1 MAGLTEGG
9 DLVAEQSSRAQVMP
23 TLDARVRRQTHA
35 SVAYHAVHQ
44 EQIDARLKELNR
56 EWGVERWLQ
65 ANSAALSL
73 VGLTLALTRGRSW
86 LALPAVVQGFLM
98 QHAVQGFC
106 PPLWVLRKLGLRTTS
121 EVEAERFALKALRGE
136 LEALSEDADAQ
147 HLLRKTDVL
156 HAEGEGAPAASTLRR
171 VPANT
176 RASVNERIRKKLEQR
191 LALYSAHPELRDAR
205 LAELD
210 EEWDIERVIQLEG
223 PLTTLTGVL
232 LAWRKDPRWL
242 ALPLFAQSMMLLH
255 ALQGFYPMLPLF
267 RRMGLR
273 TEQEI
278 SSERYALKLMRGDF
292 ERVPSTGSPAA
303 RADVAFEAAQP
314 MAH

>member
-1 MAGLTEGG
+1 
-9 DLVAEQSSRAQVMP
+9 MP
-23 TLDARVRRQTHA
+23 TLDARVRSQTRA
-35 SVAYHAVHQ
+35 SVTWHAAHE
-44 EQIDARLKELNR
+44 EQIDARLEELNR

-73 VGLTLALTRGRSW
+73 VGLALALTRGRSW

-121 EVEAERFALKALRGE
+121 EVEAERFALKAVRGE
-136 LEALSEDADAQ
+136 LEALAEGADAQ
-147 HLLRKTDVL
+147 QLLQKTDTPQQ
-156 HAEGEGAPAASTLRR
+156 EGAGAPTASTLQR

-176 RASVNERIRKKLEQR
+176 RASVNERIRRKLEQR
-191 LALYSAHPELRDAR
+191 LALYAAHPELRSER
-205 LAELD
+205 LGEL
-210 EEWDIERVIQLEG
+210 EKEWDIERVIQLEG

-232 LAWRKDPRWL
+232 LAWRKDRRWL

-278 SSERYALKLMRGDF
+278 SSERYALKLLRGDF
-292 ERVPSTGSPAA
+292 ERVSRSEPPAA

-314 MAH
+314 TH